1 MTTAT
6 RASNP
11 MLQSLQNLLRSKDI
25 VMAFTLVV
33 IVGLMLVPLPPLLV
47 DLLIAFSIAVSIGIM
62 LLTMYIRQPM
72 EFSAFPTV
80 LLLVTLLRMGINISV
95 SRLIL
100 LNGEAGA
107 IVATFGNLIVGG
119 NYVVGFVIFLI
130 LMIIQFVVINS
141 GAGRVAEVA
150 ARFTL
155 DAMPGKQLAIDA
167 DLNAGLIDES
177 EARQRRKAIEAEA
190 DFYGAMDGASKF
202 VRGDAIAAII
212 IMLVNIIGGFVIG
225 VLQRGLPLADALQ
238 TYVLLTI
245 GAGLAVQVPAL
256 LVSAA
261 AGLIVTRSTSES
273 SLGNELFGQISN
285 FNVLAVGSILVAL
298 MMLVPGL
305 PKLPFALISAGF
317 GVGAYFVNKARLAE
331 QQAEVLTAAAP
342 AVSEPE
348 TPEQMLEMVVV
359 DPIELEIGYGLVP
372 LIEEDAQDNLLR
384 RITSIRRQIMAELGL
399 VLPVV
404 RIRDNLRLA
413 PNAYRIKIRG
423 QEVSSGE
430 LMIDRMLAIPGSN
443 VDGELQGIQT
453 VEPAF
458 GLPAVWISE
467 AEQNQAELKGYT
479 VVSPLSVLSTHLT
492 ETVRNHAPDL
502 LSRQLVQEMINQLRQ
517 KSPAS
522 VEGVVPDLLTL
533 GEVQSVLRNLLRER
547 VPIRDLSGIL
557 EVLANH
563 AGVTR
568 DPNILA
574 EAVRQTMANTISA
587 QYRDESST
595 LHVFTLSPQVE
606 SLLRSALVSTD
617 NGPALSLDAG
627 LAQTLLMRTGEQM
640 EALAQL
646 GYYPILLCPRE
657 LRLAFRRL
665 AAQSLPNLV
674 VLAFSEVSP
683 GTRVKAHGMVDLG
696 AVLSNGQN

>member
-1 MTTAT
+1 MI
-6 RASNP
+6 
-11 MLQSLQNLLRSKDI
+11 QSLQSLLRSKDI

-225 VLQRGLPLADALQ
+225 VVQRGLPLADALQ

-305 PKLPFALISAGF
+305 PKLPFALISVGF

-331 QQAEVLTAAAP
+331 QAAQVMTAAAP
-342 AVSEPE
+342 AVAEPE

-384 RITSIRRQIMAELGL
+384 RITSIRRQLMGELGL

-430 LMIDRMLAIPGSN
+430 LMIDRMLAIPGSS

-453 VEPAF
+453 IEPAF

-492 ETVRNHAPDL
+492 ETVRSHAPDL

-522 VEGVVPDLLTL
+522 VEGVIPDLLTL
-533 GEVQSVLRNLLRER
+533 GEVQGVLRNLLRER

-563 AGVTR
+563 ANVTR
-568 DPNILA
+568 DVNILA

-587 QYRDESST
+587 QYRDENNT

-627 LAQTLLMRTGEQM
+627 LAQTLLMKTGEQM
-640 EALAQL
+640 EGLAQL

-683 GTRVKAHGMVDLG
+683 GTRVKAHGMLDLG
-696 AVLSNGQN
+696 AVLGNGLG

>member
-6 RASNP
+6 RTSNP
-11 MLQSLQNLLRSKDI
+11 MIQSLQSLLRSKDI

-47 DLLIAFSIAVSIGIM
+47 DLLVAFSIAVSIGIM

-305 PKLPFALISAGF
+305 PKLPFGLISVGF

-331 QQAEVLTAAAP
+331 QAAQVMTAAVP
-342 AVSEPE
+342 AVAEPE

-372 LIEEDAQDNLLR
+372 LIEEDTQDNLLR
-384 RITSIRRQIMAELGL
+384 RITSIRRQLMAELGL

-430 LMIDRMLAIPGSN
+430 LMIDRMLAIPGSS

-453 VEPAF
+453 IEPAF

-492 ETVRNHAPDL
+492 ETVRSHAPDL

-522 VEGVVPDLLTL
+522 VEGVVPDMLTL

-563 AGVTR
+563 AAMTR

-587 QYRDESST
+587 QYRDENNT

-627 LAQTLLMRTGEQM
+627 LAQTLLMKAGEQM
-640 EALAQL
+640 EGLAQL
-646 GYYPILLCPRE
+646 GYFPILLCPRE

-683 GTRVKAHGMVDLG
+683 GTRVKAHGMLDLG
-696 AVLSNGQN
+696 SVLGNGQS